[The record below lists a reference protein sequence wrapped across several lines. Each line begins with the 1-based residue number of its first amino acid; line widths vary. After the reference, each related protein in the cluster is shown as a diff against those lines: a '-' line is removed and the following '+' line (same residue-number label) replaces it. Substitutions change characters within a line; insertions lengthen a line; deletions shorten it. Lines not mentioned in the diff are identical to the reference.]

1 MNKNILINII
11 SGPRE
16 GKMKNLI
23 KSILLAVIF
32 FTTALPQTV
41 DEILAEHFK
50 AIGQDKLLAVNTMST
65 KGKIIQGQFEIPFAS
80 YQKRPMFYR
89 TEAEFQGMKIIS
101 GFDGTKGWSINP
113 MMGSSDPQP
122 MTEEQI
128 DKMKIQAD
136 FDGPLYNYKEKGY
149 TVEYTGK
156 EIIDD
161 IETYALKLTRPNGD
175 VITYFID
182 AENYVPLKMKS
193 KIKMQGVETE
203 IELIFSNYKYVNDI
217 LSAFSMETKMNGQ
230 TAMQMTFDQITYGDN
245 FPDSLFQMPE
255 ASAPADSTDSE

>member
-1 MNKNILINII
+1 
-11 SGPRE
+11 
-16 GKMKNLI
+16 MKNLI

-32 FTTALPQTV
+32 IGTAIPQTV

-50 AIGQDKLLAVNTMST
+50 AIGQDNLLAVNTMST
-65 KGKIIQGQFEIPFAS
+65 KGKIVQGQFEIPFS
-80 YQKRPMFYR
+80 SFQKRPMFYR

-101 GFDGTKGWSINP
+101 GFDGTNGWSINP
-113 MMGSSDPQP
+113 MMGSNDPQP

-156 EIIDD
+156 EKIDD

-175 VITYFID
+175 VMTYFID
-182 AENYVPLKMKS
+182 AENYVPLKMQS

-203 IELIFSNYKYVNDI
+203 VELIFSNYKYVNDI
-217 LSAFSMETKMNGQ
+217 LSAFSLETKMNEQ
-230 TAMQMTFDQITYGDN
+230 TAMQMTFDEISYGNDY
-245 FPDSLFQMPE
+245 PDSLFQMPE
-255 ASAPADSTDSE
+255 VSTPSDSTEAK